1 MPTAI
6 GGTWEKV
13 KKRYEGFLQHY
24 RIARVV
30 DVCFR
35 GAGQVI
41 LQNNPLSGA
50 VFILGI
56 FWSQLSRPQAPPV
69 GWGAL
74 IGLVVSTLTAL
85 TLGIEH
91 KYIDR
96 QDVYAGLYG
105 FNGLLIGV
113 GLATFLR
120 WNGLLV
126 VYIVFGAMISV
137 LLMAALTNLLTTFG
151 VSALTAPFVL
161 ITWLCILT
169 AYSFANVAPLGL
181 SAAGLPHPA
190 LAGIP
195 LRPNASNLAGAGLSV
210 DNVIQSLFRGIS
222 QVVLQN
228 NLETGIIVLLG
239 LLINSRAAALLA
251 LLGSALGMGA
261 ALALGGDGYAVYTGL
276 YGYNAVLCAI
286 AIGSV
291 FYRVSWRTVVFAFLC
306 AFSGTLLAA
315 ALLPLVKPF
324 GLPTLTT
331 AFVLATWLFVLP
343 RKNCGQL
350 RPTIPNAQHPVAPT
364 EATNSRAEDMT

>member
-1 MPTAI
+1 MVTAI
-6 GGTWEKV
+6 RRTWGNAKE
-13 KKRYEGFLQHY
+13 RYKAFLQHY

-56 FWSQLSRPQAPPV
+56 FWSQVSRPQAPPV

-74 IGLVVSTLTAL
+74 VGLVASTLTAL
-85 TLGIEH
+85 AIER
-91 KYIDR
+91 KYLNR
-96 QDVYAGLYG
+96 QEVYAGLYG

-137 LLMAALTNLLTTFG
+137 LLMAALTNILKTFG
-151 VSALTAPFVL
+151 MSALTAPFVL

-169 AYSFANVAPLGL
+169 AYSFVNVAPPGQ
-181 SAAGLPHPA
+181 SAAGLPAPA
-190 LAGIP
+190 LIATP
-195 LRPNASNLAGAGLSV
+195 LRPNASSLAGAGLTV
-210 DNVIQSLFRGIS
+210 DNIIQSLFRGIS
-222 QVVLQN
+222 QVILQN
-228 NLETGIIVLLG
+228 NVETGIIVLFG
-239 LLINSRAAALLA
+239 LLINSYAAALLA
-251 LLGSALGMGA
+251 LLGSALGMSV
-261 ALALGGDGYAVYTGL
+261 ALVLGGDGYAVYTGL

-291 FYRVSWRTVVFAFLC
+291 FYPVSRRAVVFAFLC
-306 AFSGTLLAA
+306 AFGGTLLAA
-315 ALLPLVKPF
+315 ALLSLVKPF
-324 GLPTLTT
+324 GLPTLTS
-331 AFVLATWLFVLP
+331 AFILATWLFVLP
-343 RKNCGQL
+343 CCKHL
-350 RPTIPNAQHPVAPT
+350 TPTIPNAQCPAAVAPT
-364 EATNSRAEDMT
+364 EAMNSRAEDRT